1 MLSKFRVCKSFKEK
15 RQRDLSQ
22 VSRILSE
29 HSNIILLSHGPI
41 KALQN
46 VELRQ
51 RLDAIGA
58 RLKMVKGS
66 IAKIAASKSPLST
79 VVEPIK
85 CTSLGVAFSSSADPV
100 LLVKTIREF
109 VRHDPSKLSF
119 LGGLIQTVPL
129 NQSQVEAVA
138 DMKTSEQLYVQII
151 SLLSTPVSRLISLL
165 SFPAQGIISAAEQYA
180 KFKGQ

>member
-15 RQRDLSQ
+15 RQKDLGQ
-22 VSRILSE
+22 VNRILSE
-29 HSNIILLSHGPI
+29 NSNIVLLSHGPI

-51 RLDAIGA
+51 RLNAIGA
-58 RLKMVKGS
+58 NMKIVKGS
-66 IAKIAASKSPLST
+66 IAKIATSNSPLSSI
-79 VVEPIK
+79 VAPIK

-109 VRHDPSKLSF
+109 VRHDSSKLNF
-119 LGGLIQTVPL
+119 LGGLIQAVTL

-138 DMKTSEQLYVQII
+138 DMKTAEQLYVQII
-151 SLLSTPVSRLISLL
+151 SLLSAPASRLISLL

-180 KFKGQ
+180 KFRSQ